1 MGILIFIV
9 IVLFVLGGWL
19 ILLRTA
25 NSHKLPPN
33 NVKSQPYSDE
43 EK

>member
-9 IVLFVLGGWL
+9 IMLFVLGGWL

-33 NVKSQPYSDE
+33 VKSQPYSDDD
-43 EK
+43 

>member
-19 ILLRTA
+19 LLLRTA
-25 NSHKLPPN
+25 NSHKVPTG
-33 NVKSQPYSDE
+33 VKPQPYSDE
-43 EK
+43 

>member
-1 MGILIFIV
+1 MGILIFII

-19 ILLRTA
+19 LLLRTA
-25 NSHKLPPN
+25 NTP

-43 EK
+43 D

>member
-1 MGILIFIV
+1 MGILIFII

-19 ILLRTA
+19 LLLRTA

-33 NVKSQPYSDE
+33 VKSQPHSDE
-43 EK
+43 D